1 MSLTKK
7 HYIKLA
13 EILGKHRADLKIG
26 CDNNH
31 LILDLVDYLK
41 DDNYRFDT
49 NTFLNKIDE
58 VQKQVETERK
68 I

>member
-58 VQKQVETERK
+58 VQKQVEKER
-68 I
+68 